1 MNSQKKE
8 DPYQTE
14 YQEEQEFSSSKVNI
28 QPSETKT
35 DSNAQ
40 NQTDDPG
47 RTHGKA
53 EGSREIVEE
62 DLREKQK
69 DDE

>member
-1 MNSQKKE
+1 MNNQKKE
-8 DPYQTE
+8 DPYQPE

-28 QPSETKT
+28 QPSETDESSSKT
-35 DSNAQ
+35 Q

-47 RTHGKA
+47 TTPGKA

-62 DLREKQK
+62 DLREKQEK
-69 DDE
+69 

>member
-1 MNSQKKE
+1 MNNQKKE
-8 DPYQTE
+8 DPYQPE
-14 YQEEQEFSSSKVNI
+14 YQKEQEFSSAKVNI
-28 QPSETKT
+28 QPSETDKT
-35 DSNAQ
+35 TSKTQ

-47 RTHGKA
+47 RTPGKA

-69 DDE
+69 K